1 MLLEERYKEK
11 YDEGVAD
18 GIAKG
23 VAKGVAETNR
33 HRIEHYF
40 RKGYSLEEA
49 FDFFDD
55 LPADTVKA
63 VWESFI
69 QSQEDNA

>member
-23 VAKGVAETNR
+23 VAETSR
-33 HRIEHYF
+33 LRIEQLF
-40 RKGYSLEEA
+40 QNGFSVEDVAKL
-49 FDFFDD
+49 FVDI
-55 LPADTVKA
+55 PADTIQA
-63 VWESFI
+63 VWESFK

>member
-11 YDEGVAD
+11 YDEGFAE
-18 GIAKG
+18 
-23 VAKGVAETNR
+23 GVAETSR
-33 HRIEHYF
+33 LRIEQLF
-40 RKGYSLEEA
+40 QNGFSVEDVAKLFVDIPSDA
-49 FDFFDD
+49 IQ
-55 LPADTVKA
+55 A